1 MNNVR
6 AYLVTALLVILFCV
20 GLRAVIAGDTHQRN
34 YRIFPDM
41 VVSGTHESFD
51 AAPGGTSML
60 PLVDGVVPRG
70 ELPLRFGVGAEE
82 AQRAGRELA
91 SPILQP
97 TFVDQN
103 AGARLYGIYCTICHD
118 AGGNGQGSVVARGFL
133 PPPSLHAARALAMA
147 DGEMFHILTYGQ
159 GNMASYAS
167 QMTREER
174 WQVILHVRRL
184 QEEMQ

>member
-1 MNNVR
+1 VNDVR
-6 AYLVTALLVILFCV
+6 AYLITAVLVILFCA
-20 GLRAVIAGDTHQRN
+20 GLRAVIAEDTDQRN
-34 YRIFPDM
+34 YRFIPEM
-41 VVSGTHESFD
+41 VSSGTHEAFD
-51 AAPGGTSML
+51 AGPDGTAML
-60 PLVDGVVPRG
+60 PLVAGVVPRG
-70 ELPLRFGVGAEE
+70 ALPLRYGPGAEE

-91 SPILQP
+91 NPITEP
-97 TFVDQN
+97 DFRDQE

-118 AGGNGQGSVVARGFL
+118 AGGNGQGPVVARGFL
-133 PPPSLHAARALAMA
+133 PPPSLHAARALALA

-174 WQVILHVRRL
+174 WQVVLHVRRL